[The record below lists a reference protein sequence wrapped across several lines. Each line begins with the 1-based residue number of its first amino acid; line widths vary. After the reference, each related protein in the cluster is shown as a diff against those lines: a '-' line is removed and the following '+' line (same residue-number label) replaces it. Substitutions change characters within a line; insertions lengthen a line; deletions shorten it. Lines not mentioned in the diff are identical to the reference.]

1 MKTALLFPGQG
12 AQYLG
17 MGSDFYEE
25 YQSCRDIYDR
35 FPEIRDLCFNGPE
48 EKLND
53 TEFAQSAI
61 LLTSLAIS
69 NVLKDKISIDYVA
82 GLSLGEYSAL
92 TFANSFSLEDAV
104 EIVKARGTI
113 MADALPKGTS
123 SMAAVLGG
131 DDELIDSIC
140 NSVNEMGICEIANYN
155 CPGQTVISGEVD
167 AVNEATRLLKEAG
180 IRRVVPLNV
189 SGAFHCSLLDDA
201 SFELGEVL
209 NKYPIRKPEIAL
221 VYNALGKNSDE
232 DIIEILMR
240 QIKSSVYFKQSI
252 EYMIGQGVDTFIE
265 IGPGKT
271 LSAFVKKTNRNVIA
285 HSLNSVDVMR
295 EFLEGNH
302 VK

>member
-17 MGSDFYEE
+17 MGRDFYEE
-25 YQSCRDIYDR
+25 YKSCRLIYDK
-35 FPEIRDLCFNGPE
+35 FPEIRDLCFGGPE

-69 NVLKDKISIDYVA
+69 SVLADRVNIDYVA

-131 DDELIDSIC
+131 DDELIESIC
-140 NSVNEMGICEIANYN
+140 NSVNEIGVCEIANYN

-189 SGAFHCSLLDDA
+189 SGAFHCSLLDEA
-201 SFELGEVL
+201 SSELGEVL
-209 NKYPIRKPEIAL
+209 AKYPIREPKIDI
-221 VYNALGKNSDE
+221 VYNALGKSSDM
-232 DIIEILMR
+232 DIIEILMK

-252 EYMIGQGVDTFIE
+252 EYMIAQGVDTFIE

-271 LSAFVKKTNRNVIA
+271 LSAFVKKTNRDVVV
-285 HSLNSVDVMR
+285 HSLNSVDVMK
-295 EFLEGNH
+295 EFLEGNN

>member
-17 MGSDFYEE
+17 MGRDFYEE
-25 YQSCRDIYDR
+25 YKSCRLIYDK
-35 FPEIRDLCFNGPE
+35 FPEIRDLCFGGPE

-69 NVLKDKISIDYVA
+69 SVLADRVDIDYVA

-131 DDELIDSIC
+131 DDELIESIC
-140 NSVNEMGICEIANYN
+140 NSVNEIGVCEIANYN

-189 SGAFHCSLLDDA
+189 SGAFHCSLLDEA
-201 SFELGEVL
+201 SSELGEVL
-209 NKYPIRKPEIAL
+209 AKYPIREPKIDI
-221 VYNALGKNSDE
+221 VYNALGKSSDM
-232 DIIEILMR
+232 DIIEILMK

-252 EYMIGQGVDTFIE
+252 EYMIAQGVDTFIE

-271 LSAFVKKTNRNVIA
+271 LSAFVKKTNRDIVV
-285 HSLNSVDVMR
+285 HSLNSVDVMK
-295 EFLEGNH
+295 EFLEGNN

>member
-17 MGSDFYEE
+17 MGRDFYDE
-25 YQSCRDIYDR
+25 YKSCRLIYDK
-35 FPEIRDLCFNGPE
+35 FPEIRDLCFGGPE

-69 NVLKDKISIDYVA
+69 SVLADRVNIDYVA

-131 DDELIDSIC
+131 DDELIKSIC
-140 NSVNEMGICEIANYN
+140 NSVNEIGVCEIANYN

-189 SGAFHCSLLDDA
+189 SGAFHCSLLDEA
-201 SFELGEVL
+201 SSELGEVL
-209 NKYPIRKPEIAL
+209 AKYPIREPKIDI
-221 VYNALGKNSDE
+221 VYNALGKSSDM
-232 DIIEILMR
+232 DIIEILMK

-252 EYMIGQGVDTFIE
+252 EYMIAQGVDTFIE

-271 LSAFVKKTNRNVIA
+271 LSAFVKKTNRDVVV
-285 HSLNSVDVMR
+285 HSLNSVDVMK
-295 EFLEGNH
+295 EFLEGNN

>member
-17 MGSDFYEE
+17 MGRDFYEE
-25 YQSCRDIYDR
+25 YKSCRLIYDK
-35 FPEIRDLCFNGPE
+35 FPEIRDLCFGGPE

-69 NVLKDKISIDYVA
+69 SVLADRVDIDYVA

-131 DDELIDSIC
+131 DDELIESIC
-140 NSVNEMGICEIANYN
+140 NSVNEIGVCEIANYN

-189 SGAFHCSLLDDA
+189 SGAFHCSLLDEA
-201 SFELGEVL
+201 SSELGEVL
-209 NKYPIRKPEIAL
+209 AKYPIREPKIDI
-221 VYNALGKNSDE
+221 VYNALGKSSDM
-232 DIIEILMR
+232 DIIEILMK

-252 EYMIGQGVDTFIE
+252 EYMIAQGVDTFIE

-271 LSAFVKKTNRNVIA
+271 LSAFVKKTNRDVVV
-285 HSLNSVDVMR
+285 HSLNSVDVMK
-295 EFLEGNH
+295 EFLEGNN